1 MSCNSFRSSGSWACY
16 NCLPLSFE
24 ILELT
29 RSAWIHRAGSS
40 IAALLALILVT
51 LLSTSS
57 LLMITIFITQH
68 SMARHGKLCVER
80 RQIMLECLSELPC
93 FFLAVRSHEPEFQE
107 TGTYNAATAF
117 PVLCNQM
124 NNNSRW
130 GQASETCSTVHK
142 YLCGISS
149 SYSNYPF
156 LALELP
162 LLWTLL
168 QESLALGAA
177 CCLPLLLNLL
187 LFFYASMQANS
198 TVILLQIF
206 AQWTQKQ
213 NPCSCTQGTENF
225 SVWKVTGWRLLLCRL
240 KFRFSLLVHLTSLW
254 KQFTLGACY
263 LNW

>member
-1 MSCNSFRSSGSWACY
+1 MENFVWKEGKSCLNACLS
-16 NCLPLSFE
+16 CL
-24 ILELT
+24 
-29 RSAWIHRAGSS
+29 
-40 IAALLALILVT
+40 V
-51 LLSTSS
+51 SS
-57 LLMITIFITQH
+57 LLCAPMSQNFKKLVHIMQQLHFLYFATKWITI
-68 SMARHGKLCVER
+68 AGEEKLQRPVALCTNIYVEYLHL
-80 RQIMLECLSELPC
+80 ILTIL
-93 FFLAVRSHEPEFQE
+93 FLAF
-107 TGTYNAATAF
+107 
-117 PVLCNQM
+117 
-124 NNNSRW
+124 
-130 GQASETCSTVHK
+130 
-142 YLCGISS
+142 
-149 SYSNYPF
+149 
-156 LALELP
+156 ELP

-168 QESLALGAA
+168 QKSLALGAA